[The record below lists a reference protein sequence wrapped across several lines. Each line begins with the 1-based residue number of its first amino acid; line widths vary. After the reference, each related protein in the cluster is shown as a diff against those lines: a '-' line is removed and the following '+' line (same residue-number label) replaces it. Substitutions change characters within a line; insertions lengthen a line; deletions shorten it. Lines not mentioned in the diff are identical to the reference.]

1 MAGCNFSFRQLPAG
15 PSLMS
20 LVFEAWPYQNATGV
34 VVVDIGAN
42 RTEIEINTAVA
53 RTVDLG
59 FVHDGGDSLTTMVFF
74 RPGLIDFV
82 FHSLSLG
89 SATMSNGI
97 SPWPVVKRGSN
108 GHPIKTLQYLL
119 RAHGH
124 TVVVDG
130 VFGSITEA
138 LVKGFQAGHGLAA
151 DGIVGPMTWAAL
163 VVQVAKGSQGDAVKG
178 VQEEFQF
185 RNLSGDPS
193 NGLKVDGIFGP
204 ATEATVR
211 GFQQSLSTDIPTV
224 KVDGIVGPV
233 TWQALVSGMLSF

>member
-1 MAGCNFSFRQLPAG
+1 
-15 PSLMS
+15 MS

-138 LVKGFQAGHGLAA
+138 LVKGFQAVHGLAA

-163 VVQVAKGSQGDAVKG
+163 VVQVAMGSQGDAVKG